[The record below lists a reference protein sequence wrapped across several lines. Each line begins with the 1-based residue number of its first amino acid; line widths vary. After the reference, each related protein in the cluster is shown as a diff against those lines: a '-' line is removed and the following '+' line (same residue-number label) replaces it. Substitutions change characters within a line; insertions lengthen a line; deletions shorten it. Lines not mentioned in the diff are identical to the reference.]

1 MMEDTNLNT
10 LNIIIDN
17 YNSDL
22 DKNNSLT
29 KNLLKKFG
37 FQSDNPRKDLSSGGV
52 YSLEFIIYFVYNYKI
67 ESKNILSNKY
77 LLFTVE
83 YINLCYKL
91 CLILHLTDK
100 ETIKNDLLRY
110 KLKGCSRK
118 QIKNFCEHLE
128 KENENDLMFI
138 IMSLC
143 LSFAFIQF
151 TNSFNI
157 SKKTENLFNINIII
171 DNTL

>member
-1 MMEDTNLNT
+1 MIKVKYNKYKKEIGNFFINIALIPEEEGYEMMEDTNLNT

-29 KNLLKKFG
+29 KNLPKKFG

-52 YSLEFIIYFVYNYKI
+52 YSLEFIIYFVYNCKI

-91 CLILHLTDK
+91 CLILHLT
-100 ETIKNDLLRY
+100 
-110 KLKGCSRK
+110 G
-118 QIKNFCEHLE
+118 
-128 KENENDLMFI
+128 
-138 IMSLC
+138 
-143 LSFAFIQF
+143 
-151 TNSFNI
+151 
-157 SKKTENLFNINIII
+157 
-171 DNTL
+171 

>member
-1 MMEDTNLNT
+1 MIKVKYNKYKKEIGNFFINIALIPEEEGYEMMKDTNLNT

-29 KNLLKKFG
+29 KNLPKKFG

-91 CLILHLTDK
+91 CLILHLT
-100 ETIKNDLLRY
+100 
-110 KLKGCSRK
+110 G
-118 QIKNFCEHLE
+118 
-128 KENENDLMFI
+128 
-138 IMSLC
+138 
-143 LSFAFIQF
+143 
-151 TNSFNI
+151 
-157 SKKTENLFNINIII
+157 
-171 DNTL
+171 

>member
-1 MMEDTNLNT
+1 MIKVKYNKYKKEIGNFFINIALIPEEEGYEMMEDTNLNT

-29 KNLLKKFG
+29 KNLPKKFG

-91 CLILHLTDK
+91 CLILHLT
-100 ETIKNDLLRY
+100 
-110 KLKGCSRK
+110 G
-118 QIKNFCEHLE
+118 
-128 KENENDLMFI
+128 
-138 IMSLC
+138 
-143 LSFAFIQF
+143 
-151 TNSFNI
+151 
-157 SKKTENLFNINIII
+157 
-171 DNTL
+171 

>member
-10 LNIIIDN
+10 LNIITDN

-29 KNLLKKFG
+29 KNLPKKFG
-37 FQSDNPRKDLSSGGV
+37 FQSDNPRKDLSSGRV

-91 CLILHLTDK
+91 CLILHLT
-100 ETIKNDLLRY
+100 
-110 KLKGCSRK
+110 G
-118 QIKNFCEHLE
+118 
-128 KENENDLMFI
+128 
-138 IMSLC
+138 
-143 LSFAFIQF
+143 
-151 TNSFNI
+151 
-157 SKKTENLFNINIII
+157 
-171 DNTL
+171 